1 MSGIPDC
8 CAYAAD
14 TGCPTHRPR
23 LASSS
28 TSTYQPLNGF
38 NDLNYS
44 NVYLSDQD
52 SHNWTSSTSAQPS
65 APRTGHLQCFP
76 SLTALD
82 LPPIVA
88 RTIPIEGSHQLNA
101 INPLATATVANTT
114 PNRRHKRKQP
124 DTDNA
129 DTGTNP
135 KPSKKRK
142 GATRNPVPADPTL
155 LPVPD
160 IGRLPPAQGDPSG
173 TGFKKVLAGK
183 KGRPATAASDV
194 WYFMR
199 PLQSKEKPTE
209 PLPPFQGP
217 FLREKPS
224 ADTCAVIGCRLCS

>member
-14 TGCPTHRPR
+14 TGCPTHRPP

-28 TSTYQPLNGF
+28 TSTYQPLNGLD
-38 NDLNYS
+38 DLNYS
-44 NVYLSDQD
+44 NSYFLDQD
-52 SHNWTSSTSAQPS
+52 SHNWTTSTSAQPS
-65 APRTGHLQCFP
+65 ASGSGYLRPSP

-82 LPPIVA
+82 PPPIVPPP
-88 RTIPIEGSHQLNA
+88 IPIEVSHQS
-101 INPLATATVANTT
+101 NPLATATVANT
-114 PNRRHKRKQP
+114 RARKRKQP
-124 DTDNA
+124 GEDNA

-135 KPSKKRK
+135 QPPKRRK
-142 GATRNPVPADPTL
+142 ATTHNPVPADSTS
-155 LPVPD
+155 VPNV
-160 IGRLPPAQGDPSG
+160 GRLPPAQGDPSG
-173 TGFKKVLAGK
+173 TGFQKVLAGK

-224 ADTCAVIGCRLCS
+224 GGTCAAIGCRLCP